1 MIALDTNI
9 LIRLLVNDDKAQA
22 ALAEQF
28 IRRHTAE
35 DPVFV
40 GREVILELI
49 WLLMSRYR
57 YPLEAVRQALDR
69 LFMSANLAI
78 EEEDAIKTA
87 LYLAERT
94 GADIADA
101 IIATIA
107 LQRDCTQIV
116 TFDKDAAKR
125 IPGMELLA

>member
-1 MIALDTNI
+1 MIALDTNV
-9 LIRLLVNDDKAQA
+9 LARLLVGDDRVQA
-22 ALAEQF
+22 DLAEKF

-49 WLLMSRYR
+49 WLLMSRYK
-57 YPLEAVRQALDR
+57 YPLEVVRQALDR
-69 LFMSANLAI
+69 LFMSANLEI
-78 EEEDAIKTA
+78 EEEDAIKKA
-87 LYLAERT
+87 LYLAEQT

-107 LQRDCTQIV
+107 LQRECTKRM

-125 IPGMELLA
+125 IDGMELLA

>member
-1 MIALDTNI
+1 MIALDTNV
-9 LIRLLVNDDKAQA
+9 LARLLVGDDKAEA
-22 ALAEQF
+22 DLAVQF

-35 DPVFV
+35 DPIFV

-49 WLLMSRYR
+49 WLLMSRYK

-116 TFDKDAAKR
+116 TFDQDAAKR